1 VPADAVLDV
10 FTAGRRVGTL
20 GRSDVDDDTV
30 LFGYSAD
37 CPVADAV
44 SLTMP
49 VVRDHYE
56 SMTSVH
62 PVFEMNLPEG
72 ALRERLRLAFAKAVP
87 QLDDLA
93 LLTLVGRS
101 QIGRL
106 RYAVPNTKPVDV
118 PEQSIS
124 KLLTYEGTEDLFK
137 GLVERYA
144 EHSGISGMQPKV
156 LLRAQG
162 SRLPRVTHRSATHI
176 VKSFD
181 RREYPDLAANEYFCM
196 RAARHAGI
204 PTPPVELSVNRQML
218 VVERFDVRADGNF
231 LGCED
236 FCVLNALRSHGR
248 YQGSYEEVVTRVRQF
263 VSPEYQ
269 QQALLQLFA
278 MIALSCA
285 VENGDA
291 HLKNFAVIYESASSP
306 VRLAPAYDIVS
317 TTPYERRDVLA
328 LTLGGSKEFP
338 DRKRL
343 RQFGRAAC
351 GLSEARVSQLM
362 DTVTKGVRR
371 AIADMRRY
379 VRRRPDFARS
389 SEHLISAFT
398 RGMRRSLLA
407 A

>member
-1 VPADAVLDV
+1 V
-10 FTAGRRVGTL
+10 FVASRRVGTL

-30 LFGYSAD
+30 LFGYAAD
-37 CPVADAV
+37 CPDADAV

-87 QLDDLA
+87 QLDDLT
-93 LLTLVGRS
+93 LLAIVGRS

-106 RYAVPNTKPVDV
+106 RYAVPNAKLIDV
-118 PEQSIS
+118 PEQNIRE
-124 KLLTYEGTEDLFK
+124 LLAYEGTEDLFK
-137 GLVERYA
+137 DLVQRYA
-144 EHSGISGMQPKV
+144 EYSGISGVQPKV

-162 SRLPRVTHRSATHI
+162 TRLPRATYRSATHI

-196 RAARHAGI
+196 QAARHAGI
-204 PTPPVELSVNRQML
+204 PTPHVELSANRQML
-218 VVERFDVRADGNF
+218 IVDRFDLRPDGSF

-248 YQGSYEEVVTRVRQF
+248 YQGSYEQVALRIRQF

-269 QQALLQLFA
+269 QQALMQLFA

-285 VENGDA
+285 IENGDA
-291 HLKNFAVIYESASSP
+291 HLKNFAVIYESATSV

-328 LTLGGSKEFP
+328 LTLGDSKEFP

-343 RQFGRAAC
+343 RQFGRTAC
-351 GLSEARVSQLM
+351 GLSEARVLQVL
-362 DTVTKGVRR
+362 DAVTRGVRR

-379 VRRRPDFARS
+379 TKRRPDFARS
-389 SEHLISAFT
+389 SQHLINAFT